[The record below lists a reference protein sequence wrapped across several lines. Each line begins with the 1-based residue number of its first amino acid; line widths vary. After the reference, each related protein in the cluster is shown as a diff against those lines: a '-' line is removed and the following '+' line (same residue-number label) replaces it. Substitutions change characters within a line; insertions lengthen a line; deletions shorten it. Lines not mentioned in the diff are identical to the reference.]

1 MDAVGSDVLT
11 LHHLAVE
18 SDPRYRDNE
27 LYLQSVKKEVK
38 AVTIYDLLN
47 LIASVADAVGER
59 EARELYA
66 AYLRSEEHVVLFPR
80 PPGSWEELV
89 EELMPFV
96 LRGLDHNGALIALA
110 VASQQE
116 VSRYVTWRKTYR
128 GKMPVNVVSPK
139 ECLRTTSV

>member
-27 LYLQSVKKEVK
+27 LYLQSLKGEVK
-38 AVTIYDLLN
+38 AVTVYDLLN
-47 LIASVADAVGER
+47 LIGSVADAVGER

-80 PPGSWEELV
+80 PPGSWEELM
-89 EELMPFV
+89 EELMPYV
-96 LRGLDHNGALIALA
+96 LKGLDHNGALIAMT
-110 VASQQE
+110 VASHHE
-116 VSRYVTWRKTYR
+116 IRRYVTWRKLYR

-139 ECLRTTSV
+139 ECLRSTQV